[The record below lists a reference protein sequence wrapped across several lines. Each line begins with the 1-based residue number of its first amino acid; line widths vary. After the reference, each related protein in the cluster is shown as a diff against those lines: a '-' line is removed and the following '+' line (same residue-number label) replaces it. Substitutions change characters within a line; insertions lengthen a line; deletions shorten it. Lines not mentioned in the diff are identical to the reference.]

1 MHICMRWC
9 NSTILL
15 CRVIIMKMY
24 VVHVNY
30 FPLHSVTD
38 TQTALLQAFSELRA
52 LIDTKE
58 KVSIVMVCIVFS
70 KHLMYDIYWQWYY
83 WILAKHFF
91 SSIII
96 LGFLIELLLAC
107 NFEKCF
113 WLYNAISQL
122 RNDTNMDTSVLRRLE
137 ISQTEFVI

>member
-1 MHICMRWC
+1 
-9 NSTILL
+9 
-15 CRVIIMKMY
+15 MKMY

-70 KHLMYDIYWQWYY
+70 KHLMCDIYWQ
-83 WILAKHFF
+83 
-91 SSIII
+91 
-96 LGFLIELLLAC
+96 
-107 NFEKCF
+107 
-113 WLYNAISQL
+113 
-122 RNDTNMDTSVLRRLE
+122 
-137 ISQTEFVI
+137 